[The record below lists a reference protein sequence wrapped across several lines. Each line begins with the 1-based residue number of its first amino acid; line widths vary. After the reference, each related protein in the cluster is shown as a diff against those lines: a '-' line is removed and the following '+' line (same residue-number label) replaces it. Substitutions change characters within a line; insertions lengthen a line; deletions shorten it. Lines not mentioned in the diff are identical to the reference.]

1 MAMNNVAAAQ
11 GAKGATL
18 VLERLFDAPC
28 DLVFEVWAE
37 PKHLVNWWGPNDF
50 TLPHCEVDF
59 RVGGRYRF
67 CMRSPGGED
76 HWVTGEYK
84 IIDEPLLLA
93 FTWIRE
99 DTNGK
104 ALCDT
109 LVNISLEEHNG
120 GTRLTL
126 QQTGFDSVPYRD
138 EHRMGWNECLDRLI
152 GYVTV

>member
-1 MAMNNVAAAQ
+1 MTPARSLNEL
-11 GAKGATL
+11 KL
-18 VLERLFDAPC
+18 VRDLNAPRE
-28 DLVFEVWAE
+28 LVFEVWCE

-84 IIDEPLLLA
+84 IIDEPLSLA

-99 DTNGK
+99 DRNGK